1 MGWRSRGLIA
11 FIWGM
16 SVCVKRVCTQV
27 PKALH
32 WIDTPEEE
40 KQQMAGKR
48 HVFKAKPCNESSE
61 HAEEARKAPLSKKC
75 WVQEDCIT
83 RG

>member
-1 MGWRSRGLIA
+1 MAWRSRRLIA
-11 FIWGM
+11 FTRGM
-16 SVCVKRVCTQV
+16 SISVKRVRTQV

-48 HVFKAKPCNESSE
+48 HVLRQSLVMRAVNMQ
-61 HAEEARKAPLSKKC
+61 KKD
-75 WVQEDCIT
+75 ERHPIKE
-83 RG
+83 RLGAGGLRY